1 MSSTAA
7 VVPNVTYHLAKPVDN
22 NFALSHST
30 INGSAYSE
38 PDAVVSR
45 KCNFP
50 VHTTPSRLG
59 LDKKLVDSTRLV
71 SSSFDAAIRNSL
83 KLIHTQP
90 GKTEGNLSDFKIDSK
105 TINPTIAF
113 QESSAPP
120 LDAVILQR
128 IQALPKY
135 LILTDSDGSYLKPR
149 TIDTL
154 LCTDSELAC
163 FCHTGSQYV
172 PRQSLGLGNA
182 GNTCYLNSVI
192 QCLLATGPLLAYIS
206 LKHSNPSSCVIAAG
220 QATTLPSGINKSRFC
235 ALCGLLRLLKE
246 HIQRAQSN
254 GAGRFDNF
262 SGGQTVPSYFVGNV
276 RAVCPSL
283 RPYQQED
290 AHEFLLGLLSRM
302 EDSAMAGLGKLPR
315 RVIETNVIRRIFGS
329 VVRSEVTCHS
339 CRKVSARDEQC
350 FNLSVDITC
359 GRSLQQCLF
368 NYIRNE
374 ELCGQ
379 NAYKCEN
386 CRQLQTAIRRC
397 TIHQG
402 APILIIQFNRFS
414 RNQKLDTR
422 VEYPSSFNLR
432 PFMTDSKG
440 PPVLYRLYATVN
452 HEGFSCR
459 SGHYVAYTRR
469 NGVWLLHN
477 DSFVTAA
484 NSDNVL
490 RQTPYLLFYE
500 AVEPCQK
507 PEASTSLLT
516 QSAQKAPSTNGAP
529 KQEVA
534 SPLQIPVSQIPL
546 PNSPSP
552 LPVRSSATVTIAT
565 TTLVATKTTTTPSV
579 SRQPLPSTPRIV
591 FNPSISR
598 SSLFGSHNSI
608 HGSAKPHSPTKLPI
622 QDKPRV
628 SDVFRP
634 NFKQSIASTQSS
646 AIHQVR

>member
-1 MSSTAA
+1 MLFSCFFCPAR
-7 VVPNVTYHLAKPVDN
+7 
-22 NFALSHST
+22 
-30 INGSAYSE
+30 G
-38 PDAVVSR
+38 
-45 KCNFP
+45 
-50 VHTTPSRLG
+50 
-59 LDKKLVDSTRLV
+59 
-71 SSSFDAAIRNSL
+71 
-83 KLIHTQP
+83 
-90 GKTEGNLSDFKIDSK
+90 
-105 TINPTIAF
+105 
-113 QESSAPP
+113 
-120 LDAVILQR
+120 
-128 IQALPKY
+128 
-135 LILTDSDGSYLKPR
+135 
-149 TIDTL
+149 IDTL

-163 FCHTGSQYV
+163 FCHTGGQYV

-206 LKHSNPSSCVIAAG
+206 LKHSNPNSCVIATG
-220 QATTLPSGINKSRFC
+220 QATTLPSGITKNRFC

-246 HIQRAQSN
+246 HTQRIQSN
-254 GAGRFDNF
+254 GAGRFDHF
-262 SGGQTVPSYFVGNV
+262 SGGQIVPSYFVGNV

-315 RVIETNVIRRIFGS
+315 RVTETNVIRRIFGS

-386 CRQLQTAIRRC
+386 CRQLQTAIRKC

-414 RNQKLDTR
+414 RSQKLDTR

-477 DSFVTAA
+477 DSFV
-484 NSDNVL
+484 
-490 RQTPYLLFYE
+490 
-500 AVEPCQK
+500 EPCPK
-507 PEASTSLLT
+507 PEVSTGLVT
-516 QSAQKAPSTNGAP
+516 QSAQKAPSITEVP

-534 SPLQIPVSQIPL
+534 SPLQIPVSHIPL
-546 PNSPSP
+546 PSTPSP
-552 LPVRSSATVTIAT
+552 LSVSSIRSSTTVTTAT

-598 SSLFGSHNSI
+598 SSLFGSHNSV
-608 HGSAKPHSPTKLPI
+608 HGSTKLHSPTKLPV

-628 SDVFRP
+628 SEPFHP
-634 NFKQSIASTQSS
+634 TSKQSVVSTQSS
-646 AIHQVR
+646 AIRQALFGDVNPPDLWSGRPTPTSPVNTSVGTVAPSSAQGDATFGESPCIPLGKRKRSPSASDSHKATRSSPDVHSSNSSINISLGKVRRALALSCFHASVRSLLLSL